1 MTLNNKN
8 IIIYGLGQ
16 SGISTY
22 KKLKNDNN
30 IFIWD
35 DSVKKR
41 LDLEKNGY
49 IFIDPI
55 NWPWDKID
63 LLIPSP
69 GIAINYGMNS
79 FIVKESKRRNI
90 EIINDIEI
98 FYRELK
104 SLGKKK
110 IIAVTGTNGKSTFV
124 SILYELLKNSGFNVS
139 LGGNIGVPALNLNV
153 KKYDL
158 FILELS
164 SFQLEL
170 IRDFK
175 ADIAVLL
182 NISEDHAERYQT
194 FDQYQEAKANIFL
207 NQTNDDI
214 AIMEKEY
221 LPNQFLDK
229 ISPLPKKIF
238 INMSNFIDIKEE
250 NSQNLIINKI
260 LPFLLTVTDILGV
273 NRDFVINKLSN
284 FKNLDHRVNPICS
297 INGINFIDD
306 SKATNPAAANFAASQ
321 FEDIYWILGGLS
333 KNNDLKKLD
342 FFKTNIRKI
351 FLIGSSTKKLSK
363 IIPQGVDFEI
373 SGSLE
378 KATISAYMAA
388 LKNQKGCVL
397 LSPGCSSQDDFLNYQ
412 ERGKK
417 FANIINNLELI
428 C

>member
-30 IFIWD
+30 IFLWD

-41 LDLEKNGY
+41 KDLEKKGY
-49 IFIDPI
+49 FFLDPR

-69 GIAINYGMNS
+69 GIAVNYGMNS

-90 EIINDIEI
+90 EIIGDIEI

-104 SLGKKK
+104 NLGKKK

-124 SILYELLKNSGFNVS
+124 SILYKLLKNSGFNVS
-139 LGGNIGVPALNLNV
+139 VGGNIGIPVLTLNI
-153 KKYDL
+153 KKYDV

-170 IRDFK
+170 IKDFRS
-175 ADIAVLL
+175 DIAVLL
-182 NISEDHAERYQT
+182 NISEDHAERYKT
-194 FDQYQEAKANIFL
+194 FDQYQETKANIFL
-207 NQTNDDI
+207 NQTKDDI
-214 AIMEKEY
+214 AVIENEY
-221 LPNQFLDK
+221 LPNQFLGK

-238 INMSNFIDIKEE
+238 INASDYNEIREE
-250 NSQNLIINKI
+250 NLQNLIIKKI
-260 LPFLLTVTDILGV
+260 LPFLLAVADILGI
-273 NRDFVINKLSN
+273 NRDFAINKLSN
-284 FKNLDHRVNPICS
+284 FNNLDHRINLISS
-297 INGINFIDD
+297 INGINFIND
-306 SKATNPAAANFAASQ
+306 SKATNPAAANFAANQ

-342 FFKTNIRKI
+342 LSNTNVRKI
-351 FLIGSSTKKLSK
+351 FLIGSSSKKLSK
-363 IIPQGVDFEI
+363 IIPQGVEFEV

-378 KATISAYMAA
+378 NATISAYTAA

-397 LSPGCSSQDDFLNYQ
+397 LSPGCSSQDEFLNYQ

-417 FANIINNLELI
+417 FENVINNLEQA

>member
-139 LGGNIGVPALNLNV
+139 LGGNIG
-153 KKYDL
+153 
-158 FILELS
+158 
-164 SFQLEL
+164 
-170 IRDFK
+170 
-175 ADIAVLL
+175 
-182 NISEDHAERYQT
+182 ISTTQ
-194 FDQYQEAKANIFL
+194 
-207 NQTNDDI
+207 
-214 AIMEKEY
+214 
-221 LPNQFLDK
+221 P
-229 ISPLPKKIF
+229 
-238 INMSNFIDIKEE
+238 E
-250 NSQNLIINKI
+250 NK
-260 LPFLLTVTDILGV
+260 LTVNNGNIEIVYT
-273 NRDFVINKLSN
+273 N
-284 FKNLDHRVNPICS
+284 S
-297 INGINFIDD
+297 I
-306 SKATNPAAANFAASQ
+306 
-321 FEDIYWILGGLS
+321 
-333 KNNDLKKLD
+333 
-342 FFKTNIRKI
+342 
-351 FLIGSSTKKLSK
+351 
-363 IIPQGVDFEI
+363 
-373 SGSLE
+373 
-378 KATISAYMAA
+378 
-388 LKNQKGCVL
+388 
-397 LSPGCSSQDDFLNYQ
+397 
-412 ERGKK
+412 
-417 FANIINNLELI
+417 
-428 C
+428 

>member
-1 MTLNNKN
+1 
-8 IIIYGLGQ
+8 
-16 SGISTY
+16 
-22 KKLKNDNN
+22 
-30 IFIWD
+30 
-35 DSVKKR
+35 
-41 LDLEKNGY
+41 
-49 IFIDPI
+49 
-55 NWPWDKID
+55 
-63 LLIPSP
+63 
-69 GIAINYGMNS
+69 MNS
-79 FIVKESKRRNI
+79 FIVKESPKRRNI

-139 LGGNIGVPALNLNV
+139 LGGNIGIPVLNLNV

-170 IRDFK
+170 IRDFR

-363 IIPQGVDFEI
+363 IIPQEVDFEI

-412 ERGKK
+412 EREKSLQTLL
-417 FANIINNLELI
+417 IIWS
-428 C
+428 

>member
-139 LGGNIGVPALNLNV
+139 LGGNIGIPVLNLNV

-273 NRDFVINKLSN
+273 NQLSN

-363 IIPQGVDFEI
+363 IIPQGVEFDI

-378 KATISAYMAA
+378 KATISAYMDA
-388 LKNQKGCVL
+388 LKNQKVCVL

>member
-139 LGGNIGVPALNLNV
+139 LGGNIGIPVLNLNV

-221 LPNQFLDK
+221 LPNKFLDK
-229 ISPLPKKIF
+229 ISSLPKKIF

-260 LPFLLTVTDILGV
+260 LPFLLIVTDILGV

-284 FKNLDHRVNPICS
+284 FKNLDHRVV
-297 INGINFIDD
+297 
-306 SKATNPAAANFAASQ
+306 
-321 FEDIYWILGGLS
+321 FE
-333 KNNDLKKLD
+333 
-342 FFKTNIRKI
+342 
-351 FLIGSSTKKLSK
+351 
-363 IIPQGVDFEI
+363 
-373 SGSLE
+373 
-378 KATISAYMAA
+378 
-388 LKNQKGCVL
+388 
-397 LSPGCSSQDDFLNYQ
+397 
-412 ERGKK
+412 
-417 FANIINNLELI
+417 
-428 C
+428 